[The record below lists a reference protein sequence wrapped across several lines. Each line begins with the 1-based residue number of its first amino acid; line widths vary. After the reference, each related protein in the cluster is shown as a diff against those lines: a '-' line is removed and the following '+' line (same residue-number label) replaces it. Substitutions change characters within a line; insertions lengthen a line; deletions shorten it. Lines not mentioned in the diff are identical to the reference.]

1 MDIKVCGLTCLDDA
15 RRALDYGADCLGF
28 VLYGKSPRSVSR
40 MDFLR
45 MLDLLD
51 APGRAVAVLVD
62 ESRAFAE
69 RLARDGALRAVQ
81 LHGDEQA
88 ADYVGYPFPLWRAV
102 RFEADWP
109 CPDPEA
115 WLAERFVVDAH
126 VAGLRGGTG
135 VTADWSAAADLARR
149 RPVMLA
155 GGLTPANVAE
165 AIRRVRPA
173 GVDVASGVEQAPG
186 RKDPAAMREFIRIA
200 RQTEDAL

>member
-40 MDFLR
+40 MAMLR
-45 MLDLLD
+45 LLD
-51 APGRAVAVLVD
+51 RLDVPGVAVAVLVN
-62 ESRAFAE
+62 ETRAFAE
-69 RLARDGALRAVQ
+69 SLARDGALRAVQ

-88 ADYVGYPFPLWRAV
+88 VDFVGFPLRLWRAM
-102 RFEADWP
+102 RFEAGRP

-115 WLAERFVVDAH
+115 WKAERFVVDAH
-126 VAGLRGGTG
+126 VPDLRGGTG
-135 VTADWSAAADLARR
+135 VTADWPAAADLARR
-149 RPVMLA
+149 WPVMLA
-155 GGLTPANVAE
+155 GGLTPVNVAE

-186 RKDPAAMREFIRIA
+186 RKDPVALREFIRIA
-200 RQTEDAL
+200 RQTGDE